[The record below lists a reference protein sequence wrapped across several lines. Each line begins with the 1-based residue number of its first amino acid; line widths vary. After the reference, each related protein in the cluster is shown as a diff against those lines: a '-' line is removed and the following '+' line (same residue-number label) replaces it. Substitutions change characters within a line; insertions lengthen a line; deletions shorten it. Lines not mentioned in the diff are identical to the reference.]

1 MRECVNS
8 LCVIVG
14 GIIAM
19 ASMLVVTLHTT
30 AAHGGYAC
38 QVRCNKLTHKIV
50 RQGVASVGGTI
61 TAGTEMYVA
70 LQTVSKPTQM
80 SSIRTHKLSLFT
92 LQNQCSL

>member
-19 ASMLVVTLHTT
+19 ALMLDVTLHTT

-38 QVRCNKLTHKIV
+38 QVRCNKLTHKIA
-50 RQGVASVGGTI
+50 RQDVALAGGTI
-61 TAGTEMYVA
+61 TAGTEMYAA
-70 LQTVSKPTQM
+70 LQKVSKPTQM
-80 SSIRTHKLSLFT
+80 SSIRTPKLSLFT
-92 LQNQCSL
+92 LLSQCSL